1 MENVLYNELTARG
14 FSVDVGVVPYHWKTE
29 DGKTVHSQLEI
40 DFVVNKSFQRYYIQS
55 ALNVDT
61 KEKREQEIASLNR
74 VDDSFRKIVVVK
86 DDIIPWTDESGI
98 TYVGIEEFLLRHV
111 EEL

>member
-1 MENVLYNELTARG
+1 M
-14 FSVDVGVVPYHWKTE
+14 VPYHWKTE

-111 EEL
+111 CGL